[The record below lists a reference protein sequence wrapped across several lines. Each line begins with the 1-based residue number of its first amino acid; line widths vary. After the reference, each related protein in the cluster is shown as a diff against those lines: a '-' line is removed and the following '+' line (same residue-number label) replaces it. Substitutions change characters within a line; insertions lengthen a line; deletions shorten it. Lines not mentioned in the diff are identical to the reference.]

1 MILKKIV
8 LTLFFILGVATQG
21 WCIEAINIS
30 DDFKFTP
37 IGGQIEIY
45 LDATHGV
52 TLSDLRS
59 NKYDDSFVPHR
70 SENFT
75 YGINDNVLWLRFRL
89 KNRHS
94 KPLVLAI
101 DKPFA
106 YVDFYLPKATPAAIT
121 YNKVKLGYQQKDI
134 DTNLLYRYPVYQL
147 PVDLPENQ
155 FIYIRI
161 QSFSRYNHGSLNFKA
176 FLEVQNNYIKRTWIE
191 ISFFSIVFGV
201 LASVIFYNLFLSLIL
216 KDKIYYIYIGYVSF
230 ILIYIFV
237 RSGLNAIIGFPQA
250 ANITVQSVAIAFALG
265 FVFSRSFLNSREH
278 CRILDKLLLG
288 MIACAFLVILTIALG
303 YPKYGNI
310 LMHILGFGSFL
321 AIATGIQRLYQ
332 GYLPARYYLIAWT
345 MPALAAL
352 VLGMVGFGIIQK
364 NFVTIN
370 ALSIASTVEAILLS
384 MALGD
389 RFYILR
395 KEKRALQK
403 RELRLK
409 ELSITDELTGLYN
422 KRWFSNKISAEI
434 ENSQESSQ
442 PLSLMVLD
450 VDHFKRFNDAYRHA
464 LGDKVLNQLGKII
477 TASVREQDIA
487 CRYGGEEFSI
497 ILPSTDLKKAV
508 QVAERLRQNFAAD
521 IFRTDSGEETRATI
535 SIGVAELSNGGDEK
549 TLFEKADRFLYKA
562 KDRGRNQVV
571 SS

>member
-1 MILKKIV
+1 MIPKKIV
-8 LTLFFILGVATQG
+8 LIIFFILAVATQG
-21 WCIEAINIS
+21 WCLEAIDIS
-30 DDFKFTP
+30 DDFKFAA
-37 IGGQIEIY
+37 IGEQMEIF

-59 NKYDDSFVPHR
+59 SKFDDSFQPHR
-70 SENFT
+70 SESFT
-75 YGINDNVLWLRFRL
+75 FGINENVLWLRFRL

-94 KPLVLAI
+94 KPLILAI
-101 DKPFA
+101 DKSFA
-106 YVDFYLPKATPAAIT
+106 YVDFYLPKATATTIS
-121 YNKVKLGYQQKDI
+121 YNKVKLGYQQKGM
-134 DTNLLYRYPVYQL
+134 DTNPIYRYPVYQL
-147 PVDLPENQ
+147 PLDLPEDQ
-155 FIYIRI
+155 YIFIRI
-161 QSFSRYNHGSLNFKA
+161 QPFSRYNHGALNFKA
-176 FLEVQNNYIKRTWIE
+176 FLEVQNTYIKRTWME
-191 ISFFSIVFGV
+191 ISFYSIVFGV
-201 LASVIFYNLFLSLIL
+201 LVSVIFYNLFLSFIL

-237 RSGLNAIIGFPQA
+237 RSGLNAIIGFPRA

-278 CRILDKLLLG
+278 CRILDKLLQG

-303 YPKYGNI
+303 YPKYGNV
-310 LMHILGFGSFL
+310 LMHILGLGSFL

-332 GYLPARYYLIAWT
+332 GYLPARYYLIAWS

-352 VLGMVGFGIIQK
+352 VLGMVGFGIIPK

-370 ALSIASTVEAILLS
+370 ALPLASTVEAVLLS

-403 RELRLK
+403 RERRLK

-422 KRWFSNKISAEI
+422 KRWFSNKISVEI
-434 ENSQESSQ
+434 ENSKESSQ

-450 VDHFKRFNDAYRHA
+450 VDHFKKFNDAYGHA
-464 LGDKVLNQLGKII
+464 LGDKVLSQLGRII
-477 TASVREQDIA
+477 TSSVREQDIA

-497 ILPSTDLKKAV
+497 ILPLTNIEKAV
-508 QVAERLRQNFAAD
+508 QVAERLRQNFAAHH
-521 IFRTDSGEETRATI
+521 FRTDSGEETSATI

-549 TLFEKADRFLYKA
+549 TLFERADRFLYQA
-562 KDRGRNQVV
+562 KNRGRNQVV